1 MLGDQH
7 QAAEDEQAVAMS
19 SCHNNSDQH
28 PDPSTARVYPIV

>member
-7 QAAEDEQAVAMS
+7 QAAEDEQAVTMS
-19 SCHNNSDQH
+19 SCHNSDQH